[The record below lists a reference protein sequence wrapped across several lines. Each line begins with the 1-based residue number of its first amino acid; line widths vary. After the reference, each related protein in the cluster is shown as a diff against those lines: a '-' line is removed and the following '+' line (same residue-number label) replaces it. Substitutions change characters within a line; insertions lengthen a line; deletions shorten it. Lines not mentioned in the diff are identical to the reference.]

1 MRLIYDMIGVIIVA
15 AGTIAAVTG
24 DFAVDGG
31 GVATCQRT
39 RDAWGCRT
47 RGNSSGSTPIISW
60 SSSVS

>member
-1 MRLIYDMIGVIIVA
+1 MRLISGMIGVIIVA
-15 AGTIAAVTG
+15 VGTIAVATG
-24 DFAVDGG
+24 DFAVDG